1 MDQERRNLPEQP
13 VYAPDGLI
21 KPPSGGRQMLS
32 RLAILG
38 SLFSF
43 MTEGSRKFW
52 LLPLFLAL
60 LLVTVFV
67 IVGVAAGPLAPIIYT
82 MF

>member
-1 MDQERRNLPEQP
+1 MEQETRNLNESR
-13 VYAPDGLI
+13 VVTSDGLAP
-21 KPPSGGRQMLS
+21 PPSGGRQMLS

-38 SLFSF
+38 SLLGF

-60 LLVTVFV
+60 LFVTLFV
-67 IVGVAAGPLAPIIYT
+67 ILGVAAGPLAPIIYT

>member
-1 MDQERRNLPEQP
+1 MNRETHNLPEQP
-13 VYAPDGLI
+13 VYAPDGLAP
-21 KPPSGGRQMLS
+21 PPSGGRQMLS

-38 SLFSF
+38 SLLGF

-60 LLVTVFV
+60 LFVTLFV

>member
-1 MDQERRNLPEQP
+1 MDQETRHVPENPAYTP
-13 VYAPDGLI
+13 VGLAV
-21 KPPSGGRQMLS
+21 PPSGGRQMLS

-52 LLPLFLAL
+52 LLPLFVAL
-60 LLVTVFV
+60 LLVTLFV

>member
-1 MDQERRNLPEQP
+1 
-13 VYAPDGLI
+13 
-21 KPPSGGRQMLS
+21 MLS

-38 SLFSF
+38 SLLGF

-60 LLVTVFV
+60 LFVTLFV
-67 IVGVAAGPLAPIIYT
+67 ILGVAAGPLAPIIYT